1 MNIVNRFHKALL
13 QYGLEKHDLF
23 QTNDLSEKKDIANVT
38 NTIFALGRA
47 VSSNQGCWRIGTTCN
62 DFVVVQLIL
71 AYICL

>member
-47 VSSNQGCWRIGTTCN
+47 VSSNQGWRIGTTCN